1 MKRMAHTM
9 ATRLHSSLCFCA
21 LSFLFHF
28 CYVQLQ
34 FTRFLFFIVEE
45 ECLHSSFFIL
55 HSSLTR
61 HLLQC
66 LQQEVVELLYRGDE
80 HALVGRVGR
89 TEGRSEGNH
98 VEARMGGTDD
108 AAFESSVDDLHLG
121 LFAEL
126 DVVALLHGLQDG
138 RVHVGLPA

>member
-1 MKRMAHTM
+1 MAHTM
-9 ATRLHSSLCFCA
+9 ATRLHSSLYFCT
-21 LSFLFHF
+21 LYFTSFLLHTTSVHTLSLFHSRRR
-28 CYVQLQ
+28 VLTL
-34 FTRFLFFIVEE
+34 FTLPS
-45 ECLHSSFFIL
+45 L
-55 HSSLTR
+55 LTR

-89 TEGRSEGNH
+89 TEGWTEGNH